1 MEELSSL
8 VKASAG
14 LWAVELA
21 GCLSEVAVGSEGALD
36 LEVME
41 TQMVEGCLVKG
52 EEAE

>member
-1 MEELSSL
+1 M
-8 VKASAG
+8 
-14 LWAVELA
+14 WAVVLA
-21 GCLSEVAVGSEGALD
+21 GCLNKVAVGSEGALD